1 MRHVFK
7 FPDIGEGLEEGTVVE
22 WYVEKGQEVESGQSL
37 VQVETDKVTTD
48 IPSPKS
54 GTIAALYG
62 KEGETINVGDPLA
75 EIEIEGVEGEAAQ
88 EEAKEEPKGPSK
100 ETVEEEEGAGVVGT
114 IEVAGEGGHLPSSQ
128 EGMEQK
134 ETEEEE
140 KPRKKALATPVAR
153 ALAKDLGVDINKIKG
168 TGPGGRVM
176 KQDIHDYADKASTG
190 KPAKGTAAPAEGEPA
205 QTVEYEDLSQ
215 MRKTIARNMSRSK
228 QNAAHMT
235 VMDEVEISELVRI
248 RNKYKEKY
256 KEKGVKLNYLPFI
269 LKATAMALRKHRQLN
284 SELDLDND
292 RMLFKKYYNI
302 GIAVDTEKGLVVPV
316 IKHVDR
322 LTIFE
327 LAEKTAE
334 IVRKARDSELTMEDM
349 KDGTFTIT
357 SYGSIGGQFAQP
369 VINYPQAGILGVGR
383 ILKKPVVNDQ
393 DQVVPGHILPLS
405 MSVDHRIV
413 DGGEV
418 SRFLNTMMEY
428 LGDPITLIME

>member
-7 FPDIGEGLEEGTVVE
+7 FPDIGEGLEEGTIVE
-22 WYVEKGQEVESGQSL
+22 WYVSKGQQVESGQSL

-48 IPSPKS
+48 IPSPKD
-54 GTIAALYG
+54 GTIVAMYG

-75 EIEIEGVEGEAAQ
+75 EIEIEGVEGEQAQ
-88 EEAKEEPKGPSK
+88 EEAQQEPAGPSQ
-100 ETVEEEEGAGVVGT
+100 EGVEEEEGAGVVGT
-114 IEVAGEGGHLPSSQ
+114 IEVAGEGSHLPSSQ
-128 EGMEQK
+128 EGLEAKEQAG
-134 ETEEEE
+134 EEA

-153 ALAKDLGVDINKIKG
+153 ALAKDLGVDINNITG

-176 KQDIHDYADKASTG
+176 KQDIHDYAAKATAKASE
-190 KPAKGTAAPAEGEPA
+190 KAAAPAAAEPE
-205 QTVEYEDLSQ
+205 QTVEVEDLTQ
-215 MRKTIARNMSRSK
+215 IRKTIAKNMTRSK

-256 KEKGVKLNYLPFI
+256 KDRGVKLNYLPFV
-269 LKATAMALRKHRQLN
+269 LKATALALKKHRQLN
-284 SELDLDND
+284 AEMDLDND
-292 RMLFKKYYNI
+292 RMLFKRYYNI

-316 IKHVDR
+316 IRNVDQ

-327 LAEKTAE
+327 LAQKTAE
-334 IVRKARDSELTMEDM
+334 IAQKARDGELTMEDM
-349 KDGTFTIT
+349 KEGTFTIT

-393 DQVVPGHILPLS
+393 DQIVPGHILPLS

-418 SRFLNTMMEY
+418 SRFLNTMMQY

>member
-1 MRHVFK
+1 M
-7 FPDIGEGLEEGTVVE
+7 EEGTIVE

-48 IPSPKS
+48 IPSPKT
-54 GTIAALYG
+54 GTLAALYG

-75 EIEIEGVEGEAAQ
+75 EIEIEGVEGEQAQ
-88 EEAKEEPKGPSK
+88 QEAKEEPAGPSQ
-100 ETVEEEEGAGVVGT
+100 EGVEEEEGAGVVGT
-114 IEVAGEGGHLPSSQ
+114 IEVAGEGGHLPASQ
-128 EGMEQK
+128 EGVEQK
-134 ETEEEE
+134 EEGEE

-153 ALAKDLGVDINKIKG
+153 ALAKDMGVDIDKIKG

-176 KQDIHDYADKASTG
+176 KQDIHDYAAKATTS
-190 KPAKGTAAPAEGEPA
+190 KPSGGAPAPAAAEPEE
-205 QTVEYEDLSQ
+205 TVEYEDLTQ
-215 MRKTIARNMSRSK
+215 IRKTIAKNMSRSK

-235 VMDEVEISELVRI
+235 VMDEVEISELVRL
-248 RNKYKEKY
+248 RSKYKEKY
-256 KEKGVKLNYLPFI
+256 KEQGVKLNYLPFI
-269 LKATAMALRKHRQLN
+269 LKATALALRKHRQLN
-284 SELDLDND
+284 SEMDPDND

-322 LTIFE
+322 LSIFE
-327 LAEKTAE
+327 LAEKTSE
-334 IVRKARDSELTMEDM
+334 IARKARDGELTMEDM
-349 KDGTFTIT
+349 KGGTFTVT

-369 VINYPQAGILGVGR
+369 VINYPQAGILGIGR

-393 DQVVPGHILPLS
+393 DEVVPGQILPLS

-418 SRFLNTMMEY
+418 SRFLNTLMEY